1 MRQEEQLPSCTKHW
15 CHLALA
21 TRYYQHQ
28 EPARQH
34 SELVVAVPAVEL
46 VAAESVVVEPVVIAA
61 ELAVVAEQ

>member
-1 MRQEEQLPSCTKHW
+1 MRQEEQLLSCTKRW

-34 SELVVAVPAVEL
+34 SELVVAVSAVEL
-46 VAAESVVVEPVVIAA
+46 VAAESVVIEPVVI
-61 ELAVVAEQ
+61 VVD